1 MTAPPLNI
9 TLSLGDVSFHLSPS
23 SPQSST
29 SNNYT
34 QQYSPAILSPSARRT
49 TSSQYNNS
57 RRRVR
62 RTNNQQHIT
71 SPPIVSIRHGGSNS
85 STNHPSPAATN
96 NIGHSP
102 TYNNNSPLQN
112 HIRGRVRAMK
122 NKIEAPQRQQ
132 SPLFSTANN
141 NILGSN
147 NSVSKG
153 REDEYCV
160 DLNGFTGTLYI
171 TSRGNTT
178 NMPQST
184 PQQKEHTTRWEDN
197 RVLSSPRP
205 NSMRNSKL
213 HSSSGRHSSAAASPS
228 FLFASSSRKRLT
240 GDENVQLSN
249 KRACSPSSSAN
260 NINEKKKDRFTWI
273 ASNSNDE
280 TVEVGRISDI
290 HDENRNQ
297 FLLNQFEDTAATSIT
312 QVNNNNSNRN
322 LNGSSSS
329 KRGGSEKA
337 VRFSMLAHKLS
348 DNSMIPNKTFNID
361 SGDEESQ
368 TTTVITTSSVHQQ
381 QQGTPQQQLQ
391 PRQKSKHFFT
401 SPPPCTASFTTSSP
415 PRTALSNVL
424 SETSSMLARSSKHML
439 KTVTLAGKDVM
450 DQLSGENG
458 PSSVRG
464 VSSTSNR
471 QSSNGSNTAAAVQL
485 DSNVMNN
492 ANNDEDQISYD
503 AFDGTELHYACAS
516 DSLEHVQSLLE
527 YDTCEDLYKM
537 DCTGK
542 LPIHVLCENF
552 SLISSDPVGC
562 EDVALT
568 MIELMGP
575 KESVQALHPSGLSP
589 FVYII
594 GRWTETLH
602 RDVFLLKNSVMGSV
616 QAMRIST
623 TSNKVNNESITSA
636 ALAGQS
642 TDHSPTRPQ
651 QKRLP
656 YRSLFHSSTVN
667 EKSLVSSN
675 DRAKLLY
682 LPDHVTIPSHV
693 QWALRILSLLID
705 KYPEQCRES
714 ILTNIASVPLFLK
727 SILLVSDTDEMD
739 ELLDTTVVKHCVMDK
754 RSINVWLCSMLTAD
768 TRDVKMRATVFI
780 KLISKLS
787 LQDLNATSQSPS
799 RYSDEEQSRFITLRE
814 EVFYAVYS
822 QPGIVPAVL
831 ELGGRVI
838 ENISTTKAMRYI
850 TDKTIR
856 KDSVF
861 FVLILDFFYSIFLL
875 MGYRLNVE
883 YVLNYNNVDGPEV
896 FRDERY
902 ISTSTMGIASYF
914 LIKESLTLLSLYLT
928 STKLAKRYCFSI
940 FKIIDV
946 VSVAMLLATESILST
961 DPTMLD
967 NEGFAASLTII
978 LLWLKLMF
986 AFKVLNSSFALF
998 LYAVNEVIKESK
1010 SIPY

>member
-1 MTAPPLNI
+1 MLWLLLASYPTDDA
-9 TLSLGDVSFHLSPS
+9 V
-23 SPQSST
+23 
-29 SNNYT
+29 
-34 QQYSPAILSPSARRT
+34 YS
-49 TSSQYNNS
+49 
-57 RRRVR
+57 
-62 RTNNQQHIT
+62 
-71 SPPIVSIRHGGSNS
+71 
-85 STNHPSPAATN
+85 AT
-96 NIGHSP
+96 
-102 TYNNNSPLQN
+102 
-112 HIRGRVRAMK
+112 
-122 NKIEAPQRQQ
+122 
-132 SPLFSTANN
+132 
-141 NILGSN
+141 
-147 NSVSKG
+147 
-153 REDEYCV
+153 
-160 DLNGFTGTLYI
+160 
-171 TSRGNTT
+171 
-178 NMPQST
+178 
-184 PQQKEHTTRWEDN
+184 QQKEHTTRWEDN

-213 HSSSGRHSSAAASPS
+213 HSSSGGHSSAAASPS

-240 GDENVQLSN
+240 RDEENVGNQTNPQLSN
-249 KRACSPSSSAN
+249 KRACSPSSSS
-260 NINEKKKDRFTWI
+260 NINEKKKDGFTWI

-297 FLLNQFEDTAATSIT
+297 FLLNQIEDTAATSVT

-322 LNGSSSS
+322 LNGSSS

-348 DNSMIPNKTFNID
+348 DNSMIPNKTFSID

-368 TTTVITTSSVHQQ
+368 TTTAITTSVHQQ
-381 QQGTPQQQLQ
+381 QGTPLQQQLQ

-401 SPPPCTASFTTSSP
+401 SPPPCTASFTTSSSP

-439 KTVTLAGKDVM
+439 KQVTLAGKDVM

-464 VSSTSNR
+464 VSSTSNK
-471 QSSNGSNTAAAVQL
+471 QSSDGSNTAAIQV

-492 ANNDEDQISYD
+492 VNNDEDQTYD

-516 DSLEHVQSLLE
+516 ESLEHIQSLLE
-527 YDTCEDLYKM
+527 YDTCEDLHKT

-542 LPIHVLCENF
+542 LPLHIFCENF
-552 SLISSDPVGC
+552 SLISSDPDGC

-575 KESVQALHPSGLSP
+575 KESVQALHPSGMSP

-594 GRWTETLH
+594 GRWTKKLH
-602 RDVFLLKNSVMGSV
+602 QDVFLLKNSVMGSV

-623 TSNKVNNESITSA
+623 TSNKVTHGESMTSA
-636 ALAGQS
+636 ALAGKS

-667 EKSLVSSN
+667 EKSLISSN

-693 QWALRILSLLID
+693 HWAIRILSLLID

-727 SILLVSDTDEMD
+727 SILLVSDADEMAG
-739 ELLDTTVVKHCVMDK
+739 LLDATLVKHCVMDK

-768 TRDVKMRATVFI
+768 TRDVKMRATAFI

-831 ELGGRVI
+831 ELGGRTI
-838 ENISTTKAMRYI
+838 ENISTTKVMRYI

-914 LIKESLTLLSLYLT
+914 LISPSLRNLVFWIRL
-928 STKLAKRYCFSI
+928 
-940 FKIIDV
+940 
-946 VSVAMLLATESILST
+946 
-961 DPTMLD
+961 
-967 NEGFAASLTII
+967 I
-978 LLWLKLMF
+978 LLNINQL
-986 AFKVLNSSFALF
+986 
-998 LYAVNEVIKESK
+998 
-1010 SIPY
+1010 

>member
-1 MTAPPLNI
+1 
-9 TLSLGDVSFHLSPS
+9 
-23 SPQSST
+23 
-29 SNNYT
+29 
-34 QQYSPAILSPSARRT
+34 
-49 TSSQYNNS
+49 
-57 RRRVR
+57 
-62 RTNNQQHIT
+62 
-71 SPPIVSIRHGGSNS
+71 
-85 STNHPSPAATN
+85 
-96 NIGHSP
+96 
-102 TYNNNSPLQN
+102 
-112 HIRGRVRAMK
+112 
-122 NKIEAPQRQQ
+122 
-132 SPLFSTANN
+132 
-141 NILGSN
+141 
-147 NSVSKG
+147 
-153 REDEYCV
+153 
-160 DLNGFTGTLYI
+160 
-171 TSRGNTT
+171 
-178 NMPQST
+178 
-184 PQQKEHTTRWEDN
+184 
-197 RVLSSPRP
+197 
-205 NSMRNSKL
+205 
-213 HSSSGRHSSAAASPS
+213 
-228 FLFASSSRKRLT
+228 
-240 GDENVQLSN
+240 
-249 KRACSPSSSAN
+249 
-260 NINEKKKDRFTWI
+260 
-273 ASNSNDE
+273 
-280 TVEVGRISDI
+280 
-290 HDENRNQ
+290 
-297 FLLNQFEDTAATSIT
+297 
-312 QVNNNNSNRN
+312 
-322 LNGSSSS
+322 
-329 KRGGSEKA
+329 
-337 VRFSMLAHKLS
+337 
-348 DNSMIPNKTFNID
+348 
-361 SGDEESQ
+361 
-368 TTTVITTSSVHQQ
+368 
-381 QQGTPQQQLQ
+381 
-391 PRQKSKHFFT
+391 
-401 SPPPCTASFTTSSP
+401 
-415 PRTALSNVL
+415 
-424 SETSSMLARSSKHML
+424 ML

-458 PSSVRG
+458 PSSVR
-464 VSSTSNR
+464 VSSTSNK
-471 QSSNGSNTAAAVQL
+471 QSSDGSNTAAIQV

-492 ANNDEDQISYD
+492 FINDEDQAYD

-527 YDTCEDLYKM
+527 YDTCEDLHKT

-542 LPIHVLCENF
+542 LPLHVFCENF

-594 GRWTETLH
+594 GRWTKKLH
-602 RDVFLLKNSVMGSV
+602 QDVFLLKNSVMGSM

-623 TSNKVNNESITSA
+623 TSNKVNNESMTSA
-636 ALAGQS
+636 ALAGKS

-693 QWALRILSLLID
+693 HWAIRILSLLID

-714 ILTNIASVPLFLK
+714 VLTNIASVPLFLK
-727 SILLVSDTDEMD
+727 SILLVSDADEMAG
-739 ELLDTTVVKHCVMDK
+739 LLETTLVKHCVMDK
-754 RSINVWLCSMLTAD
+754 RSINIWLCSMLTAD
-768 TRDVKMRATVFI
+768 TRDVKMRATSFI

-838 ENISTTKAMRYI
+838 EHISTTKVMRYI

-883 YVLNYNNVDGPEV
+883 YVLNYSNVDGPEV

-902 ISTSTMGIASYF
+902 ISTSTMGIACYF
-914 LIKESLTLLSLYLT
+914 LIKEGLTLLSLYLT

-967 NEGFAASLTII
+967 NEGFFASLTII

-998 LYAVNEVIKESK
+998 LYAVNEVIKEST
-1010 SIPY
+1010 SMLTYQLNMFEYLLSRLRL

>member
-23 SPQSST
+23 PQSST

-34 QQYSPAILSPSARRT
+34 QNSPAISSPSARRT
-49 TSSQYNNS
+49 TSSPYNNS

-62 RTNNQQHIT
+62 RINNQQHNA
-71 SPPIVSIRHGGSNS
+71 SPPIVSIRHGGGS
-85 STNHPSPAATN
+85 SSVPNNHTSPAATN

-102 TYNNNSPLQN
+102 PYTQNNNNNSPLQN

-132 SPLFSTANN
+132 SPLFSTSNN
-141 NILGSN
+141 NILGNS
-147 NSVSKG
+147 NSVKG

-178 NMPQST
+178 NTMSQST
-184 PQQKEHTTRWEDN
+184 PQQKDTRWEDN

-240 GDENVQLSN
+240 RDETNVDNQTNVQISN
-249 KRACSPSSSAN
+249 KRACSPSTSAN
-260 NINEKKKDRFTWI
+260 NINEKKKDGFTWI

-280 TVEVGRISDI
+280 TVEVGRFSDI

-297 FLLNQFEDTAATSIT
+297 FLLNQFEDTAAISVT
-312 QVNNNNSNRN
+312 QVNNNKSSRN
-322 LNGSSSS
+322 LDGGSSS

-348 DNSMIPNKTFNID
+348 DNSMIPNKTFSID

-368 TTTVITTSSVHQQ
+368 TTTAITSLH

-471 QSSNGSNTAAAVQL
+471 QSSNGSNTAAVQL
-485 DSNVMNN
+485 DSSMMNN
-492 ANNDEDQISYD
+492 VDNDEDQAYD
-503 AFDGTELHYACAS
+503 AIDGTELHYACAS

-527 YDTCEDLYKM
+527 YDTCEDLHKT

-542 LPIHVLCENF
+542 LPLHVFCENF
-552 SLISSDPVGC
+552 SLISSDPDGC

-575 KESVQALHPSGLSP
+575 KESVQALHPSGMSP

-594 GRWTETLH
+594 ARWTEILH

-682 LPDHVTIPSHV
+682 LPD
-693 QWALRILSLLID
+693 Q
-705 KYPEQCRES
+705 
-714 ILTNIASVPLFLK
+714 
-727 SILLVSDTDEMD
+727 
-739 ELLDTTVVKHCVMDK
+739 
-754 RSINVWLCSMLTAD
+754 
-768 TRDVKMRATVFI
+768 
-780 KLISKLS
+780 
-787 LQDLNATSQSPS
+787 
-799 RYSDEEQSRFITLRE
+799 
-814 EVFYAVYS
+814 
-822 QPGIVPAVL
+822 
-831 ELGGRVI
+831 
-838 ENISTTKAMRYI
+838 
-850 TDKTIR
+850 
-856 KDSVF
+856 
-861 FVLILDFFYSIFLL
+861 
-875 MGYRLNVE
+875 
-883 YVLNYNNVDGPEV
+883 
-896 FRDERY
+896 
-902 ISTSTMGIASYF
+902 
-914 LIKESLTLLSLYLT
+914 
-928 STKLAKRYCFSI
+928 
-940 FKIIDV
+940 
-946 VSVAMLLATESILST
+946 
-961 DPTMLD
+961 
-967 NEGFAASLTII
+967 
-978 LLWLKLMF
+978 
-986 AFKVLNSSFALF
+986 
-998 LYAVNEVIKESK
+998 
-1010 SIPY
+1010 